1 MALLLFVL
9 EFVVVNLGYLYLGQM
24 IVYEDAKS
32 KQIELAK
39 TNSTQ
44 QFIKN
49 QAFCQT
55 QRFCTESEPC
65 PVTPLLRG

>member
-1 MALLLFVL
+1 MFFD
-9 EFVVVNLGYLYLGQM
+9 ENPK
-24 IVYEDAKS
+24 I
-32 KQIELAK
+32 KQVELAK

-65 PVTPLLRG
+65 PVMPLLRSWKTPKQH